1 MWRPICQRGGG
12 TAACAPPPV
21 SLSAQPPRGSPAVNC
36 RREPPP
42 MGVGSGVFPRF
53 PAAASSRD
61 RGPSATTTAH
71 TFGSSAGRKLLVR
84 KRTSVSY
91 LRACYIL
98 PRPRHKPRNPSCYP
112 ENSDPTCCLL
122 AYALPVVS

>member
-1 MWRPICQRGGG
+1 MEGRLPIASR
-12 TAACAPPPV
+12 ACKFLLAISLTPTSSFDVATKLAKDGEAPPRVAPPGV

-61 RGPSATTTAH
+61 KELSTTTTAH
-71 TFGSSAGRKLLVR
+71 TFWFQRRAQI
-84 KRTSVSY
+84 VSTKTY
-91 LRACYIL
+91 
-98 PRPRHKPRNPSCYP
+98 
-112 ENSDPTCCLL
+112 
-122 AYALPVVS
+122 